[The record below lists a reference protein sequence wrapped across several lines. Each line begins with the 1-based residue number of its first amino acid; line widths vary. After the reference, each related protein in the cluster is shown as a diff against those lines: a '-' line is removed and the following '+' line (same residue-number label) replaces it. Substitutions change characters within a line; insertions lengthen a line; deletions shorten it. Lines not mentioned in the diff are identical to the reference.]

1 MAVIFSYIDK
11 DDTAAQYYTT
21 QEQDEVIELAP
32 HVKSFMIINAGDGDM
47 YIVTEPGG
55 AKHYLDA
62 GEGLEIK
69 PDTVLYSVQIVGA
82 AGQKVRY
89 VGARG

>member
-1 MAVIFSYIDK
+1 
-11 DDTAAQYYTT
+11 
-21 QEQDEVIELAP
+21 
-32 HVKSFMIINAGDGDM
+32 MIINAGDGDM

-55 AKHYLDA
+55 AKQYLDA

-82 AGQKVRY
+82 AGTKVRY
-89 VGARG
+89 VGGRG